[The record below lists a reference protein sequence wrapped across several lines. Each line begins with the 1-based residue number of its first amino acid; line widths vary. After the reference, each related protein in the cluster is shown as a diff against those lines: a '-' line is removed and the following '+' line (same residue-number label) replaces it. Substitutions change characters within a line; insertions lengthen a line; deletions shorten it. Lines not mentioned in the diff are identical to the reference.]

1 MAVTLERGNDRWDV
15 NNYKSS
21 EFDDIHQLSAFY
33 SKIMTQPTVLIVD
46 DEPSNLALISEILK
60 PDYSVRVANS
70 GLRGLMLARAEPV
83 PDLIL
88 LDVMM
93 PDLSGHDVLQTLKSE
108 PSTQN
113 IPVIFI
119 TALDSQEDQVNG
131 FQLGAVD
138 YITKPIM
145 PPVVLARVQTHIDL
159 KSARDRLFDQNKW
172 LESEVK
178 KRMLENDLIQQV
190 SIRALAHLAE
200 TRDPETGNHILRT
213 QHYVRELAIQLKQ
226 DPRFNAILDDHYIEL
241 LTRSAPLHDI
251 GKVAIPDHILL
262 KPGPLT
268 DDEWVIMKTHAERGA
283 AAIELAEQDVAINVD
298 FLMLAK
304 EIAHWHHERWDGS
317 GYPDELSGDAIPL
330 SARIMAVADVFDA
343 LTTKRVYKPP
353 MPFGEARDLIVA
365 GRGSQFDPDM
375 IDAFQ
380 HCYTT
385 FKQIAKRFDDDTAAS
400 LSAISAT

>member
-1 MAVTLERGNDRWDV
+1 
-15 NNYKSS
+15 
-21 EFDDIHQLSAFY
+21 
-33 SKIMTQPTVLIVD
+33 MTQPTVLIVD

>member
-1 MAVTLERGNDRWDV
+1 MTL
-15 NNYKSS
+15 
-21 EFDDIHQLSAFY
+21 
-33 SKIMTQPTVLIVD
+33 PTVLIVD

-60 PDYSVRVANS
+60 SDYRVRVANS
-70 GLRGLMLARAEPV
+70 GSRGLLLARTKPV

-93 PDLSGHDVLQTLKSE
+93 PDLSGHDVLKTLKSE

-119 TALDSQEDQVNG
+119 TAMDSQEDQVNG

-145 PPVVLARVQTHIDL
+145 PAVVLARVQTHIEL
-159 KSARDRLFDQNKW
+159 KSAHDRLFDQNTW
-172 LESEVK
+172 LESEVQ
-178 KRMLENDLIQQV
+178 KRMFENDLIQQV

-213 QHYVRELAIQLKQ
+213 QHYVHELAIQLKQ

-251 GKVAIPDHILL
+251 GKVAIPDQILL
-262 KPGPLT
+262 KPGPLS
-268 DDEWVIMKTHAERGA
+268 DNEWIIMKTHAERGA
-283 AAIELAEQDVAINVD
+283 AAIELAEQDVAMKVD
-298 FLMLAK
+298 FLVLAK
-304 EIAHWHHERWDGS
+304 EIAHWHHERWDGK
-317 GYPDELSGDAIPL
+317 GYPDGLSGDAIPL

-380 HCYTT
+380 NSYTT